1 MWAALGKTLLK
12 GGAKKVATN
21 KILNRKKKTT
31 KRADGKEVADNIMN
45 KEKGEKRKK
54 GGALAVRPSMGLVA
68 TAKDFA
74 PVSTTPGESDIVI
87 IKKQVIQV
95 KDILKDTHSAKL
107 AERVRQRKAKEAD
120 KREVREDK
128 LEKVKPTKP
137 KTGIKMPKMGA
148 NIGNFFAWLAFGVIL
163 NSLWKF
169 LPKLLEIGR
178 ILGPI
183 AKFIA
188 GAVAKTF
195 EIIVG
200 FIELAYAGYDKLE
213 KLIEDIGG
221 EEAVEKFHR
230 FSDLLKVMI
239 QGALAAAA
247 AGLLA
252 GKLGVGGAATTALLT
267 KLGLGGAVATGVTTG
282 GVTITTTGGAAAGS
296 LLKAKL
302 GLMLKSVIPSIV
314 GLGKPIAGLG
324 AKAVGVAKA
333 VPLAATA
340 KVILLATAVSGLS
353 MAVGEGN
360 ARLMNLN
367 DKFTNYARNAHEKA
381 KDLKW
386 WDPRKYFW
394 GVTAGVSDVFHKLS
408 GAVGGIF
415 DIIGTPFRLL
425 SNWVRVQFAPE
436 NEKEAVREK
445 ITKEMVQFDGR
456 LREQYRR
463 FFNMFDV
470 TQLFGGQGVIPDE
483 KGSLGAF
490 GGEKGSGLENIY
502 EKKTIEREDDSIDMR
517 LREIPSPWTW
527 LKSLVSKEKESKDKD
542 KEMKFDIPKVNSDFE
557 DIISNNTQSKAEG
570 LDTHPSYAQGSMMVI
585 ENTTTY
591 IQPIEV

>member
-1 MWAALGKTLLK
+1 MA
-12 GGAKKVATN
+12 
-21 KILNRKKKTT
+21 
-31 KRADGKEVADNIMN
+31 
-45 KEKGEKRKK
+45 
-54 GGALAVRPSMGLVA
+54 
-68 TAKDFA
+68 
-74 PVSTTPGESDIVI
+74 
-87 IKKQVIQV
+87 
-95 KDILKDTHSAKL
+95 
-107 AERVRQRKAKEAD
+107 
-120 KREVREDK
+120 
-128 LEKVKPTKP
+128 
-137 KTGIKMPKMGA
+137 A

-169 LPKLLEIGR
+169 LPKLLQIGR

-195 EIIVG
+195 EFIVG

-230 FSDLLKVMI
+230 FSDLLKVLI

-247 AGLLA
+247 AGVLA
-252 GKLGVGGAATTALLT
+252 GNLGKAGAVASLLGKGGLLS
-267 KLGLGGAVATGVTTG
+267 KLGLGALGTKIVT
-282 GVTITTTGGAAAGS
+282 A
-296 LLKAKL
+296 
-302 GLMLKSVIPSIV
+302 
-314 GLGKPIAGLG
+314 
-324 AKAVGVAKA
+324 AKA
-333 VPLAATA
+333 VPLAGAAKITLAVTA
-340 KVILLATAVSGLS
+340 ASGLS

-360 ARLMNLN
+360 ARIMKLN
-367 DKFTNYARNAHEKA
+367 DKFTNYARDAHEKS
-381 KDLKW
+381 KNLKW

-394 GVTAGVSDVFHKLS
+394 GVTAGVSDVVHRLS
-408 GAVGGIF
+408 GGVGGLF

-425 SNWVRVQFAPE
+425 SNLVRVQFAPE

-463 FFNMFDV
+463 FFNMFDI

-502 EKKTIEREDDSIDMR
+502 EKKTIKRQEDSIDMR

-527 LKSLVSKEKESKDKD
+527 LKSLVGKGKTETTETKKKEERTLTDRFDIDTGKAYINNQEVSADEYSKFINLSKEEKLDKYG
-542 KEMKFDIPKVNSDFE
+542 IIKVNSDSE
-557 DIISNNTQSKAEG
+557 DIIFNNTQSKAEG
-570 LDTHPSYAQGSMMVI
+570 LDTHPSYAQGSMMII

>member
-1 MWAALGKTLLK
+1 MWAALGKALLK

-21 KILNRKKKTT
+21 KILNRKKKTK

-87 IKKQVIQV
+87 IKKQLIQV

-107 AERVRQRKAKEAD
+107 AERVRQRKSKEAD

-137 KTGIKMPKMGA
+137 KTGIKMPKMAA

-169 LPKLLEIGR
+169 LPKLLQIGR

-195 EIIVG
+195 EFIVG

-230 FSDLLKVMI
+230 FSDLLKVLI

-247 AGLLA
+247 AGVLA
-252 GKLGVGGAATTALLT
+252 GNLGKAGAVASLLGKGGLLS
-267 KLGLGGAVATGVTTG
+267 KLGLGALGTKIVT
-282 GVTITTTGGAAAGS
+282 A
-296 LLKAKL
+296 
-302 GLMLKSVIPSIV
+302 
-314 GLGKPIAGLG
+314 
-324 AKAVGVAKA
+324 AKA
-333 VPLAATA
+333 VPLAGAAKITLAVTA
-340 KVILLATAVSGLS
+340 ASGLS

-360 ARLMNLN
+360 ARIMKLN
-367 DKFTNYARNAHEKA
+367 DKFTNYARDAHEKS
-381 KDLKW
+381 KNLKW

-394 GVTAGVSDVFHKLS
+394 GVTAGVSDVVHRLS
-408 GAVGGIF
+408 GGVGGLF

-425 SNWVRVQFAPE
+425 SNLVRVQFAPE

-463 FFNMFDV
+463 FFNMFDI

-502 EKKTIEREDDSIDMR
+502 EKKTIKRQEDSIDMR

-527 LKSLVSKEKESKDKD
+527 LKSLVGKGKTETTETKKKEERTLTNRFDIDTGKAYINNQEVSADEYSKFINLSKEEKLDKYG
-542 KEMKFDIPKVNSDFE
+542 IIKVNSDSE
-557 DIISNNTQSKAEG
+557 DIIFNNTQSKAEG
-570 LDTHPSYAQGSMMVI
+570 LDTHPSYAQGSMMII

>member
-1 MWAALGKTLLK
+1 MWAALGKALLK

-21 KILNRKKKTT
+21 KILNRKKKTK

-87 IKKQVIQV
+87 IKKQLIQV

-107 AERVRQRKAKEAD
+107 AERVRQRKSKEAD

-137 KTGIKMPKMGA
+137 KTGIKMPKMAA

-169 LPKLLEIGR
+169 LPKLLQIGR

-195 EIIVG
+195 EFIVG

-230 FSDLLKVMI
+230 FSDLLKVLI

-247 AGLLA
+247 AGVLA
-252 GKLGVGGAATTALLT
+252 GNLGKAGAVASLLGKGGLLS
-267 KLGLGGAVATGVTTG
+267 KLGLGALGTKIVT
-282 GVTITTTGGAAAGS
+282 A
-296 LLKAKL
+296 
-302 GLMLKSVIPSIV
+302 
-314 GLGKPIAGLG
+314 
-324 AKAVGVAKA
+324 AKA
-333 VPLAATA
+333 VPLAGAAKITLAVTA
-340 KVILLATAVSGLS
+340 ASGLS

-360 ARLMNLN
+360 ARIMKLN
-367 DKFTNYARNAHEKA
+367 DKFTNYARDAHEKS
-381 KDLKW
+381 KNLKW

-394 GVTAGVSDVFHKLS
+394 GVTAGVSDVVHRLS
-408 GAVGGIF
+408 GGVGGLF

-425 SNWVRVQFAPE
+425 SNLVRVQFAPE

-463 FFNMFDV
+463 FFNMFDI

-502 EKKTIEREDDSIDMR
+502 EKKTINRQEDSIDMR

-527 LKSLVSKEKESKDKD
+527 LKSLVGKGKTETTETKKKEERTLTNRFDIDTGKAYINNQEVSADEYSKFINLSKEEKLDKYG
-542 KEMKFDIPKVNSDFE
+542 IIKVNSDSE
-557 DIISNNTQSKAEG
+557 DIIFNNTQSKAEG
-570 LDTHPSYAQGSMMVI
+570 LDTHPSYAQGSMMII

>member
-1 MWAALGKTLLK
+1 MWAALGKALLK

-21 KILNRKKKTT
+21 KILNRKKKTK

-87 IKKQVIQV
+87 IKKQLIQV

-107 AERVRQRKAKEAD
+107 AERVRQRKSKEAD

-137 KTGIKMPKMGA
+137 KTGIKMPKMAA

-163 NSLWKF
+163 NSLWKL
-169 LPKLLEIGR
+169 LPKLLSIVK
-178 ILGPI
+178 ILEPI

-221 EEAVEKFHR
+221 EGLKEKFHR
-230 FSDLLKVMI
+230 FSDLLKVLI

-247 AGLLA
+247 AGVLA
-252 GKLGVGGAATTALLT
+252 GNLGKAGAVASLLGKGGLLS
-267 KLGLGGAVATGVTTG
+267 KLGLGALGTKIVT
-282 GVTITTTGGAAAGS
+282 A
-296 LLKAKL
+296 
-302 GLMLKSVIPSIV
+302 
-314 GLGKPIAGLG
+314 
-324 AKAVGVAKA
+324 AKA
-333 VPLAATA
+333 VPLAGAAKITLAVTA
-340 KVILLATAVSGLS
+340 ASGLS

-360 ARLMNLN
+360 ARIMKLN
-367 DKFTNYARNAHEKA
+367 DKFTNYARDAHEKS
-381 KDLKW
+381 KNLKW

-394 GVTAGVSDVFHKLS
+394 GVTAGVSDVVHRLS
-408 GAVGGIF
+408 GGVGGLF

-425 SNWVRVQFAPE
+425 SNLVRVQFAPE

-463 FFNMFDV
+463 FFNMFDI

-502 EKKTIEREDDSIDMR
+502 EKKTIKRQEDSIDMR

-527 LKSLVSKEKESKDKD
+527 LKSLVGKGKTETTETKKKEERTLTNRFDIDTGKAYINNQEVSADEYSKFINLSKEEKLDKYG
-542 KEMKFDIPKVNSDFE
+542 IIKVNSDSE
-557 DIISNNTQSKAEG
+557 DIIFNNTQSKAEG
-570 LDTHPSYAQGSMMVI
+570 LDTHPSYAQGSMMII

>member
-1 MWAALGKTLLK
+1 MWAALGKALLK
-12 GGAKKVATN
+12 GGAKNVATN
-21 KILNRKKKTT
+21 KILNRKKKTK

-87 IKKQVIQV
+87 IKKQLIQV

-107 AERVRQRKAKEAD
+107 AERVRQRKSKEAD

-137 KTGIKMPKMGA
+137 KTGIKMPKMAA

-169 LPKLLEIGR
+169 LPKLLQIGR

-195 EIIVG
+195 EFIVG

-230 FSDLLKVMI
+230 FSDLLKVLI

-247 AGLLA
+247 AGVLA
-252 GKLGVGGAATTALLT
+252 GNLGKAGAVASLLGKGGLLS
-267 KLGLGGAVATGVTTG
+267 KLGLGALGTKIVT
-282 GVTITTTGGAAAGS
+282 A
-296 LLKAKL
+296 
-302 GLMLKSVIPSIV
+302 
-314 GLGKPIAGLG
+314 
-324 AKAVGVAKA
+324 AKA
-333 VPLAATA
+333 VPLAGAAKITLAVTA
-340 KVILLATAVSGLS
+340 ASGLS

-360 ARLMNLN
+360 ARIMKLN
-367 DKFTNYARNAHEKA
+367 DKFTNYARDAHEKS
-381 KDLKW
+381 KNLKW

-394 GVTAGVSDVFHKLS
+394 GVTAGVSDVVHRLS
-408 GAVGGIF
+408 GGVGGLF

-425 SNWVRVQFAPE
+425 SNLVRVQFAPE

-463 FFNMFDV
+463 FFNMFDI

-502 EKKTIEREDDSIDMR
+502 EKKTIKRQEDSIDMR

-527 LKSLVSKEKESKDKD
+527 LKSLVGKGKTETTETKKKEERTLTNRFDIDTGKAYINNQEVSADEYSKFINLSKEEKLDKYG
-542 KEMKFDIPKVNSDFE
+542 IIKVNSDSE
-557 DIISNNTQSKAEG
+557 DIIFNNTQSKAEG
-570 LDTHPSYAQGSMMVI
+570 LDTHPSYAQGSMMII